1 MGYELSNLQRK
12 LGIDSAAMLKEMEK
26 IGDFSVAVHTDLG
39 QLQYLDQLLIAYDE
53 TILKQ
58 KKIVRLN
65 LDRSPCYFHSWR
77 MLRKRQNPT
86 LDRKSTYLRK
96 TRINARR
103 YYRYIIVVILSKI

>member
-12 LGIDSAAMLKEMEK
+12 LGIDSGNLFREMEK

-58 KKIVRLN
+58 KKIVSLW
-65 LDRSPCYFHSWR
+65 SIQIA
-77 MLRKRQNPT
+77 MLYSQ
-86 LDRKSTYLRK
+86 L
-96 TRINARR
+96 
-103 YYRYIIVVILSKI
+103 